1 LEAMMKVGDLVR
13 DKEFGDTG
21 ILLGLPS
28 LYGDVTLVK
37 VYWCRIGMTKDTVT
51 DYIEVINEC
60 R

>member
-1 LEAMMKVGDLVR
+1 LVR
-13 DKEFGDTG
+13 DIEFGDTG

-28 LYGDVTLVK
+28 QWGEITFVK

-51 DYIEVINEC
+51 DYIEVINES